1 MEAAFL
7 DRSLRLFTI
16 AEFSCADLAALLDV
30 HEQTV
35 RRWRLR
41 QIGFKDKTHIEAWVA
56 ITNATFK
63 ALKNKELPFRAISGG
78 KERQRHIKNIVSRY
92 L

>member
-7 DRSLRLFTI
+7 DRSLRLFSI
-16 AEFSCADLAALLDV
+16 AEFSCADLAVLLNV

-41 QIGFKDKTHIEAWVA
+41 QIGFKDKSHIETWVA
-56 ITNATFK
+56 VTNATYR
-63 ALKNKELPFRAISGG
+63 ALRNRELPFRAIRGG